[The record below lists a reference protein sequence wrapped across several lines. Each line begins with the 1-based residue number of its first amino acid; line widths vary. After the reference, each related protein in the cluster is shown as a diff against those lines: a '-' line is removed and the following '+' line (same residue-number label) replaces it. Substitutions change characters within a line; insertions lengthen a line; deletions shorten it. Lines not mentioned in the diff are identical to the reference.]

1 MAEDQVKEN
10 QPVDNQPETE
20 EEPLTADKVVEET
33 IAEEESK
40 IVDEPTVAEEAPTVF
55 EEETAVVDESPVV
68 VEPTVAEEATAVV
81 EESSVEEE
89 TFTEESDVAEE
100 AVEAESDDFVEADM
114 DFSIEEQS
122 ADEEEDEVKESQPVE
137 ELLLPRDTLLSAG
150 IHIGTR
156 MKTLDM
162 APFIYRVRPDGLFVL
177 DVKKAD
183 DRIRTAAKFLSRYEN
198 AKVAVAATRLYAHE
212 PVKKFCE
219 VTGAT
224 PIIGRFIPGQL
235 SNPQYSHRI
244 DPEII
249 VVSDPRADAQA
260 VKEASKVGIPIVAL
274 CSTDNEFSGVDLV
287 IPTNN
292 KGRRALAVI
301 FWLLARQILRERGEI
316 GMDQDPQVTI
326 EDFEAKVTRSEEE
339 DT

>member
-1 MAEDQVKEN
+1 MAEDQAKEN
-10 QPVDNQPETE
+10 PPVENQIE
-20 EEPLTADKVVEET
+20 EEEVPTESNVEET
-33 IAEEESK
+33 NVEEAEAPAEEVVIE
-40 IVDEPTVAEEAPTVF
+40 EPAEE
-55 EEETAVVDESPVV
+55 PV
-68 VEPTVAEEATAVV
+68 EEAEKQEPAP
-81 EESSVEEE
+81 
-89 TFTEESDVAEE
+89 
-100 AVEAESDDFVEADM
+100 M
-114 DFSIEEQS
+114 
-122 ADEEEDEVKESQPVE
+122 E

-162 APFIYRVRPDGLFVL
+162 EPFIYRVRPDGLFVL
-177 DVKKAD
+177 DVKKTD
-183 DRIRTAAKFLSRYEN
+183 DRIRIAAKFLARYEPS
-198 AKVAVAATRLYAHE
+198 KVAVAATRLYAHE

-219 VTGAT
+219 ITGST

-235 SNPQYSHRI
+235 SNPQYSNRI

-274 CSTDNEFSGVDLV
+274 CSTDNEFAGVDLV

-316 GMDQDPQVTI
+316 AADKDPAATI
-326 EDFEAKVTRSEEE
+326 EDFEAKVTREEE
-339 DT
+339 EET

>member
-1 MAEDQVKEN
+1 MAEDQVKES
-10 QPVDNQPETE
+10 QPVENQPEAEETTLTE
-20 EEPLTADKVVEET
+20 NTVEET
-33 IAEEESK
+33 ITGTPVVDEAGPEVSVEDD
-40 IVDEPTVAEEAPTVF
+40 IVDETQFVE
-55 EEETAVVDESPVV
+55 DEP
-68 VEPTVAEEATAVV
+68 
-81 EESSVEEE
+81 VEEE
-89 TFTEESDVAEE
+89 KQDVPPA
-100 AVEAESDDFVEADM
+100 
-114 DFSIEEQS
+114 
-122 ADEEEDEVKESQPVE
+122 E

-162 APFIYRVRPDGLFVL
+162 ASFIYRVRPDGLFVL
-177 DVKKAD
+177 DVKRTD
-183 DRIRTAAKFLSRYEN
+183 DRIRTAAKFLARYDK
-198 AKVAVAATRLYAHE
+198 AKVAVSATRLYAHE

-219 VTGAT
+219 VTGST

-235 SNPQYSHRI
+235 SNPQYSRRI

-274 CSTDNEFSGVDLV
+274 CSTDNEFAGVDLV

-316 GMDQDPQVTI
+316 GIGSDPKETI
-326 EDFEAKVTRSEEE
+326 DDFEAKVTRDEE
-339 DT
+339 DDL